1 MELIKYAGSF
11 HLGNQDL
18 LESIEEGKAFFGE
31 IYYWYKAKL
40 TEYLLTVPFKD
51 LNFDELFE
59 QFRNLFLREL
69 KQLGGLD
76 YPVTFERLDG
86 QFKQVVYDPIFVQAT
101 ERMDEVNQERSYFM
115 NYVKKRQWNVTEQFW
130 SYVQEYG
137 EVRIME
143 INSDYAEKLIPV
155 GFVEKCHLKI
165 IKQ

>member
-1 MELIKYAGSF
+1 MNLIKYAGSF

-18 LESIEEGKAFFGE
+18 LQNIEEGKAFFGE

-40 TEYLLTVPFKD
+40 TEYFLTIPFKD
-51 LNFDELFE
+51 LSFDELFK

-69 KQLGGLD
+69 NQLDKLD
-76 YPVTFERLDG
+76 YPVTFEWLDG
-86 QFKQVVYDPIFVQAT
+86 KFKQVIYDPIFVQAI

-130 SYVQEYG
+130 RFLQGYG
-137 EVRIME
+137 EIRVTE

-155 GFVEKCHLKI
+155 DFVEKCHLKI
-165 IKQ
+165 VK

>member
-1 MELIKYAGSF
+1 MKLIKYAGSF
-11 HLGNQDL
+11 HFGNQDL
-18 LESIEEGKAFFGE
+18 LQNIEEGKAFFGE

-40 TEYLLTVPFKD
+40 TEYLLKIPFKD
-51 LNFDELFE
+51 LSFDDLFE

-86 QFKQVVYDPIFVQAT
+86 HFKQVVYDPIFVQAI
-101 ERMDEVNQERSYFM
+101 ERMNEVNQERTYFM
-115 NYVKKRQWNVTEQFW
+115 NYVKKRKWHVTEQFW
-130 SYVQEYG
+130 IFLQGYG

-155 GFVEKCHLKI
+155 DFVEKCHLKI
-165 IKQ
+165 VK